1 MKYVIFFIID
11 FILKTEN
18 IESILPK
25 ENVFLAV
32 AVPYDELGEHLLSMI
47 HANCSLVWL
56 DVAGFHKNNFF
67 NFIWKKP
74 EEIDAKLTNTN
85 KIPNYAKPPS
95 VVIFYDLNTSQLI
108 EMYYIYSMKHKWNL
122 EYCDSYIKPPTTSN
136 RKRRQ
141 SSKAI
146 EIYYICQFR
155 ATSVEYRND
164 KGNKDLDINLNK
176 LQASIAERKFDEY
189 YKDAIKYNYKQ
200 LYGPSNIHPL
210 VVNIDNDKNKQS
222 FYMALYKPIDKETV
236 FYIENNLND
245 NQVIDVFLNY
255 TIKNLKLI
263 YMKAF
268 KNEKQII
275 KFTIIFTNNPP
286 YEGTCQLFIGLN
298 RNELS
303 NKIIS
308 MREKQLYPSIISN
321 YGIMT
326 VNGDHLFAVFFNQ
339 F

>member
-1 MKYVIFFIID
+1 
-11 FILKTEN
+11 
-18 IESILPK
+18 
-25 ENVFLAV
+25 
-32 AVPYDELGEHLLSMI
+32 
-47 HANCSLVWL
+47 
-56 DVAGFHKNNFF
+56 
-67 NFIWKKP
+67 
-74 EEIDAKLTNTN
+74 
-85 KIPNYAKPPS
+85 
-95 VVIFYDLNTSQLI
+95 
-108 EMYYIYSMKHKWNL
+108 
-122 EYCDSYIKPPTTSN
+122 
-136 RKRRQ
+136 
-141 SSKAI
+141 
-146 EIYYICQFR
+146 
-155 ATSVEYRND
+155 
-164 KGNKDLDINLNK
+164 
-176 LQASIAERKFDEY
+176 
-189 YKDAIKYNYKQ
+189 
-200 LYGPSNIHPL
+200 
-210 VVNIDNDKNKQS
+210 
-222 FYMALYKPIDKETV
+222 MALYKPIDKETV